1 MTHFTPHPGDRL
13 VTVEATFVLTLT
25 ELCRAG
31 STDEAQVRSLID
43 EGVLNPAGESP
54 ADWHFDAQALRTVRI
69 AKRLARDFE
78 LSFSGTALVLELMAQ
93 IESLQARLRSSEP
106 R

>member
-1 MTHFTPHPGDRL
+1 MSDFSPHARERL

-31 STDEAQVRSLID
+31 SADEAEVQALVD
-43 EGVLNPAGESP
+43 EGVLSPAGVAPSE
-54 ADWHFDAQALRTVRI
+54 WHFDEQALRTVRI

-78 LSFSGTALVLELMAQ
+78 LSHAGTALVLELMAQ
-93 IESLQARLRSSEP
+93 IESLQLRVRSAGP